1 MSMTTRLLLDTSAVI
16 SRPDTSAIPP
26 DAELMISTITLAELN
41 AGLHS
46 VSDPVRLADRVARL
60 QQVITE
66 FVPIPFTSTD
76 ARMYGQ
82 LIARVLAAGR
92 NPRSRQLDLLIASV
106 AATREMPLVTRNAD
120 DFRVLAPLVEV
131 IDLGGPGGG

>member
-1 MSMTTRLLLDTSAVI
+1 MSRNNDRYLLDTSAVI
-16 SRPDTSAIPP
+16 SRPNSQAIPP

-46 VSDPVRLADRVARL
+46 VSDPISLADRVARL
-60 QQVITE
+60 QQVIAE

-82 LIARVLAAGR
+82 LVARVLAAGR
-92 NPRSRQLDLLIASV
+92 SPRSRQMDLLIASV

-120 DFRVLAPLVEV
+120 DLRGLAPLVEIV
-131 IDLGGPGGG
+131 DLNA